1 MTTLLLIHFII
12 SAVFFCLC
20 IFDEV
25 TCDTQLTP
33 LKVFGI
39 LVVAILP
46 VVNVIC
52 LVSLVQHLWVK
63 YQCSR
68 L

>member
-1 MTTLLLIHFII
+1 MTIILIHIII

-25 TCDTQLTP
+25 TSSGQLTP

-39 LVVAILP
+39 LVASVLP
-46 VVNVIC
+46 LLNLIC
-52 LVSLVQHLWVK
+52 LISLIQHLWVK

>member
-1 MTTLLLIHFII
+1 MTIILIHVII
-12 SAVFFCLC
+12 SAIFFCLC

-25 TCDTQLTP
+25 TSNGQLTP
-33 LKVFGI
+33 LKVLGVMTI
-39 LVVAILP
+39 SVLP
-46 VVNVIC
+46 LLNLIC
-52 LVSLVQHLWVK
+52 LISLIQHLWVK